1 MRNGVAWYSVLLV
14 LCYLLSLLVI
24 RDTVF
29 CVVEEADVEGAN
41 GYYSALNGVYWK
53 RGSSVHFLPDVFGT
67 YAMHR
72 DLSSSMTISLTKH
85 MWVLAMGSKKLY
97 QATPTG
103 PDASNYL
110 YSPPETGWGWG
121 SDVERIPVDGVRP
134 KLTYCSGSLL
144 DSPTSTSPSSNA
156 ASQSASL
163 QDLLQS
169 PVTTFLLAVIF
180 AFAFYLWS
188 YRVDVERVAY
198 SYDLVAVRG
207 QYWRMVSA
215 SFAHFDPLHL
225 LFNTMAL
232 YQMGVLEY
240 AFGSLAYAYLSADL
254 VFITMGIC
262 VFMDHVIVHRYNNHA
277 HAAQQAVGYSCVLFA
292 WMVAASVRMS
302 KFCPIFLFPSFCLD
316 TVYIPI
322 IHLPVNAGPI
332 LLLLLTKIVIP
343 RSSFLGHLS
352 GIVIG
357 YPLAWNMLDWLT
369 PPLFAAIIVLAFM
382 LIKGK
387 LAWQYPG
394 FEQSV
399 SFADLLQQQ
408 QQSSALTLL
417 RLLTAVQFV
426 LGAATLG
433 AAIVFGPLAAL
444 PRAVL
449 VFVIWSA
456 VQGRRCAYIVDSSAS
471 VAEDSATHIVLLLLL
486 AALFALVDAATLG
499 AYSSS
504 WHFVSAYA
512 PSASSTIAALL
523 ITICCFLVEVTA
535 CVAALL
541 LAHDLPPH
549 APAATLLAS
558 VGLGPGSFAFIMS
571 AVHRLTAVG
580 TVPFSGRA
588 HRLDGYAV
596 AGDGDGSVEA
606 GQELSPI
613 RPVNKTTVLI

>member
-1 MRNGVAWYSVLLV
+1 
-14 LCYLLSLLVI
+14 
-24 RDTVF
+24 
-29 CVVEEADVEGAN
+29 VVEEADVDGAN

-53 RGSSVHFLPDVFGT
+53 RGSSAVYFLPDVFGT

-72 DLSSSMTISLTKH
+72 DLSSSMTISLSKH
-85 MWVLAMGSKKLY
+85 MWVLAMGDKKLY

-103 PDASNYL
+103 PDASKYL

-121 SDVERIPVDGVRP
+121 SDVERIPVDGIRP
-134 KLTYCSGSLL
+134 KITYCSGSLL
-144 DSPTSTSPSSNA
+144 DSPTATSPSNA

-188 YRVDVERVAY
+188 YRIDVERVAY

-240 AFGSLAYAYLSADL
+240 AYGSLAYAYLSADL

-262 VFMDHVIVHRYNNHA
+262 VLMDHIIVHRYNNHA
-277 HAAQQAVGYSCVLFA
+277 QAAQQAVGYSCVLFA

-332 LLLLLTKIVIP
+332 LLLVLTKIVIP

-369 PPLFAAIIVLAFM
+369 PPLFAAILALAFL
-382 LIKGK
+382 LIMGK

-399 SFADLLQQQ
+399 SLADLLQQ

-426 LGAATLG
+426 LGAATVG
-433 AAIVFGPLAAL
+433 AAIVFGPLGAF

-471 VAEDSATHIVLLLLL
+471 VAEDSATHILLLLLL

-499 AYSSS
+499 AYSTS

-512 PSASSTIAALL
+512 PSASSTVAALL
-523 ITICCFLVEVTA
+523 ITLLCFLAEMTA
-535 CVAALL
+535 CIAALL
-541 LAHDLPPH
+541 LAHDLPPQAH
-549 APAATLLAS
+549 TGPLLAS
-558 VGLGPGSFAFIMS
+558 VGLGPGSFAFITS
-571 AVHRLTAVG
+571 AWQRLTAVG
-580 TVPFSGRA
+580 ATPFSGRA

-596 AGDGDGSVEA
+596 AGGVDSSVEA
-606 GQELSPI
+606 GQELSPM
-613 RPVNKTTVLI
+613 RPQNKTSTVLI